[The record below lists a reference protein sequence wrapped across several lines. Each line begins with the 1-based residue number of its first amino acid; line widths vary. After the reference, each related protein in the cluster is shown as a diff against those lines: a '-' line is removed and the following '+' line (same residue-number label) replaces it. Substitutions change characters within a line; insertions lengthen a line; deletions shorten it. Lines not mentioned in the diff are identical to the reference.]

1 MNPTDPSFERFERL
15 FIRNLASILILLC
28 YFTSFNLY
36 YLAGKAR
43 NVVWVCFR
51 RLFLNSLAFLS
62 LGFVCSVMMTL
73 FALITSFSV
82 FASPVDSIGRETING
97 KIYVLHKVELKE
109 TLYGISKRYGTTV
122 EAILQQNP
130 TADGGLDVGQVLKVP
145 YVSSPK
151 KVSTETGKHT
161 VAEKETLYSVAR
173 LYGLSVDELRQMN
186 KLSSDAL
193 SIGQELIVKR
203 NGTPP
208 EQSITK
214 NNPASFQSLKG
225 THTVASKETLFSIS
239 RQYGVSVDQL
249 KQWNNLTGNDLS
261 LGQTLFVV
269 APENQGMKTTTTTI
283 VEQGPVK
290 TNPQATQ
297 TKPVET
303 PPVTTNTQPVIS
315 TPVKISEAYKD
326 GKEVREA
333 GLAELI
339 DGTQGNRKYL
349 ALHRTAPIG
358 TILKVKN
365 QLNDREVFVR
375 VIGQLPDTGGNDK
388 LVIKI
393 SKSAYDRLSAIDQ
406 KFMVE
411 VTWYK

>member
-1 MNPTDPSFERFERL
+1 
-15 FIRNLASILILLC
+15 
-28 YFTSFNLY
+28 
-36 YLAGKAR
+36 
-43 NVVWVCFR
+43 
-51 RLFLNSLAFLS
+51 
-62 LGFVCSVMMTL
+62 MMTL

-82 FASPVDSIGRETING
+82 FASPADSVGRETING
-97 KIYVLHKVELKE
+97 KVYVLHRVELKE

-130 TADGGLDVGQVLKVP
+130 NADGGLDVGQIIKVP

-151 KVSTETGKHT
+151 KVSNNTSNKHI

-173 LYGLSVDELRQMN
+173 LYGISVDDLRQMN
-186 KLSSDAL
+186 KLTSDAL
-193 SIGQELIVKR
+193 SNGQELTIKR
-203 NGTPP
+203 GNSAP
-208 EQSITK
+208 EQPVVKSNTT
-214 NNPASFQSLKG
+214 PAISLKG
-225 THTVASKETLFSIS
+225 VHIVVSKETLFSIS
-239 RQYGVSVDQL
+239 KQYNISVDQL
-249 KQWNNLTGNDLS
+249 KKWNNLNSNELS

-269 APENQGMKTTTTTI
+269 APENQGMKTTNTI
-283 VEQGPVK
+283 VTEQQPVK
-290 TNPQATQ
+290 TT
-297 TKPVET
+297 T
-303 PPVTTNTQPVIS
+303 TTNPAQTVIAAEQPVSVSPPAQPVIN

-339 DGTQGNRKYL
+339 EGTQGNRKYL
-349 ALHRTAPIG
+349 ALHRNAPIG

-393 SKSAYDRLSAIDQ
+393 SKSAYDRLSAIDN

>member
-1 MNPTDPSFERFERL
+1 
-15 FIRNLASILILLC
+15 
-28 YFTSFNLY
+28 
-36 YLAGKAR
+36 
-43 NVVWVCFR
+43 
-51 RLFLNSLAFLS
+51 
-62 LGFVCSVMMTL
+62 MMTL

-82 FASPVDSIGRETING
+82 FASPADSVGRETING
-97 KIYVLHKVELKE
+97 KVFVLHKVELKE

-130 TADGGLDVGQVLKVP
+130 KADGGLEVGQIIKVP

-151 KVSTETGKHT
+151 KVSNNTSNKHI

-173 LYGLSVDELRQMN
+173 LYGLSVDDLRQMN
-186 KLSSDAL
+186 KLTSDAL

-203 NGTPP
+203 GNIPTTP
-208 EQSITK
+208 EQPPVVKSNTTSSI
-214 NNPASFQSLKG
+214 SLKG
-225 THTVASKETLFSIS
+225 VHTVASKETLFSIS
-239 RQYGVSVDQL
+239 RQYNVSVDQL
-249 KQWNNLTGNDLS
+249 KKWNNLSSNELS

-269 APENQGMKTTTTTI
+269 APENQGMKTTSTTITEQPPIKTTTTTP
-283 VEQGPVK
+283 VQTVTPEQ
-290 TNPQATQ
+290 
-297 TKPVET
+297 
-303 PPVTTNTQPVIS
+303 PVTVSTPAQPVIN

-339 DGTQGNRKYL
+339 EGTQGNRKYL
-349 ALHRTAPIG
+349 ALHRNAPIG

-393 SKSAYDRLSAIDQ
+393 SKSAYDRLSAIDN

>member
-1 MNPTDPSFERFERL
+1 
-15 FIRNLASILILLC
+15 
-28 YFTSFNLY
+28 
-36 YLAGKAR
+36 
-43 NVVWVCFR
+43 
-51 RLFLNSLAFLS
+51 
-62 LGFVCSVMMTL
+62 MMTL
-73 FALITSFSV
+73 FALITSFSI
-82 FASPVDSIGRETING
+82 FTTPVDSVGKETING
-97 KIYVLHKVELKE
+97 KVYVLHKVELKE

-130 TADGGLDVGQVLKVP
+130 TADGGLEVGQIIKVP

-151 KVSTETGKHT
+151 KITSASGNKHIVT
-161 VAEKETLYSVAR
+161 EKETLYSVAR
-173 LYGLSVDELRQMN
+173 LYGITVDELRQMN
-186 KLSSDAL
+186 KLTSDAL

-203 NGTPP
+203 SSTVI
-208 EQSITK
+208 EQPVVK
-214 NNPASFQSLKG
+214 NNATTPQSLQG
-225 THTVASKETLFSIS
+225 VHTVASKETLFSIS
-239 RQYGVSVDQL
+239 RQYNVSVDQL
-249 KQWNNLTGNDLS
+249 KKWNNLNSNELS

-269 APENQGMKTTTTTI
+269 APENQGMKTTTITEQQPAKTT
-283 VEQGPVK
+283 
-290 TNPQATQ
+290 T
-297 TKPVET
+297 T
-303 PPVTTNTQPVIS
+303 PPAQTVTPAEQSKDTTPVNTNAQPVIS
-315 TPVKISEAYKD
+315 APIKISEAYKD

-339 DGTQGNRKYL
+339 EGTQGNRKYL
-349 ALHRTAPIG
+349 ALHRSAPIG

-393 SKSAYDRLSAIDQ
+393 SKSAYDRLSAIDP